1 MDTERSMK
9 LTLLHLAERLETI
22 REERGFLAGR
32 LALVVFIIGLI
43 VVAAV
48 LAFVI
53 PG

>member
-1 MDTERSMK
+1 MNAI
-9 LTLLHLAERLETI
+9 LTHLAERLEEL
-22 REERGFLAGR
+22 RDEGGFLAGR
-32 LALVVFIIGLI
+32 LALVIFVIGLI